1 MVKFYFS
8 PQFLTVNKKSTYR
21 EERIETKDK
30 AAHFL
35 KKEHNSTFDVNCIT
49 VSGQWKEES
58 QKYGSSTIWAISKE
72 DSGY

>member
-49 VSGQWKEES
+49 VSGQ
-58 QKYGSSTIWAISKE
+58 
-72 DSGY
+72 